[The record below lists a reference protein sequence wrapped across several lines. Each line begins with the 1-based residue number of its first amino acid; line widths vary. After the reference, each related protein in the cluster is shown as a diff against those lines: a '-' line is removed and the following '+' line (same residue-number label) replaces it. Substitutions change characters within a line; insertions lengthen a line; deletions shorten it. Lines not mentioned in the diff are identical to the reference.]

1 METNY
6 KSAFIMSN
14 DLNRLI
20 KATEIFVTESKTN
33 TRSGYIRLDFCK
45 DLSSVTAISVDGYR
59 MSVEHSVISYCS
71 QDFSV
76 YIKKS
81 VRFPRNKVVEITS
94 DDSEVALRCDGFMIG
109 FEQPDLKTFDYQNAI
124 PSSDPIFKIAF
135 NGNYLLSAI
144 KAAKASCGN
153 SFKDPVILEFRGKH
167 QPVVIR
173 TNKEDIKIVMPMR
186 LRD

>member
-1 METNY
+1 
-6 KSAFIMSN
+6 
-14 DLNRLI
+14 
-20 KATEIFVTESKTN
+20 
-33 TRSGYIRLDFCK
+33 
-45 DLSSVTAISVDGYR
+45 

-81 VRFPRNKVVEITS
+81 VRFPRNKCVEITS
-94 DDSEVALRCDGFMIG
+94 DDSEVVLRCDGFMIG
-109 FEQPDLKTFDYQNAI
+109 FEQPDLKTFDYQKAI

-144 KAAKASCGN
+144 KAAKSSCGN
-153 SFKDPVILEFRGKH
+153 SFKDPVVLEFRGKNE
-167 QPVVIR
+167 PVVIR
-173 TNKEDIKIVMPMR
+173 TNKEDVKIVMPMR